1 MTYHLDKI
9 EKGVYGELSK
19 IQEEILEA
27 LDADK
32 QNCDVMV
39 LVELSDTIG
48 AIEAYLE
55 KHHPTIT
62 LDSLI
67 KMSNITKRAF
77 KSGQRKPT
85 M

>member
-1 MTYHLDKI
+1 MTYHVDKI
-9 EKGVYGELSK
+9 PKGVYGELSK
-19 IQEEILEA
+19 VHEEVLEA

-32 QNCDVMV
+32 QSCDVMI

-55 KHHPTIT
+55 KYHPTIT
-62 LDSLI
+62 LESLI

>member
-9 EKGVYGELSK
+9 PKGVYGELSK
-19 IQEEILEA
+19 VQEEILEA
-27 LDADK
+27 LDASK

-39 LVELSDTIG
+39 LVELSDAIG

-77 KSGQRKPT
+77 NSGQRKST

>member
-19 IQEEILEA
+19 VQEEILEA

-67 KMSNITKRAF
+67 QMSNITKRAF